1 MAFTDV
7 IDQKNVESVLVLKVE
22 LRTVYGNPGSTHYFG
37 DRYMEATV
45 DGANRVISGVVKDWG
60 GFGYQADFANFES
73 VVSDCSLVL
82 SVQDVIQGFVID
94 QNALQRFQTQEVVGA
109 RLTIF
114 QLAKWAGT
122 WESRQVWKGIVRE
135 PSVVTSDG
143 ITLSAVDLT
152 PMQGQTPN
160 VVISKG
166 AFPNAPEATI
176 GQSIPIVYGDFLEFE
191 APNPNEE
198 AVQMFGMGTFRGI
211 PSICVDDG
219 RDSIYKAGK
228 FRAMCHGAKA
238 TSPNS
243 GVAFHSPG
251 HRDRTVFTSSNWTLT
266 NTAGAPGTGYV
277 EAELN
282 WPLRFN
288 YVPAFPGGIATGNQ
302 ATNPEHAWDR
312 AYLTMV
318 SMSAGVGQTEVLA
331 GTIPAVNPS
340 GELTDTYVYLWVYSC
355 TPNNKI
361 DFGLWN
367 PTTSSWVAVQT
378 GVGADES
385 VYAKLV
391 LSPPDSVWDMS
402 EYEVRVKLNES
413 ANCVIRGLVLAH
425 RYAPA
430 NSPVPYRRIRPP
442 LRMVMSSGLDYG
454 YNVAQY
460 KRRVMAEGS
469 DPSDITVMTYGSG
482 LQDDGS
488 GTYTGAANALVEH
501 AADQM
506 HHVLGELSDL
516 ASTDIA
522 GSSDHGSFTVART
535 ALGTYHK
542 LAAAVLEKQPVNQLL
557 HRLAFQ
563 ARSVPIWNADGKRGI
578 ITLTPE
584 PSANYRSGSTFDFYA
599 DEHFEANSF
608 KFGRTSLE
616 RVVNQ
621 VYVDFD
627 FDYGANEF
635 RKTTFVTESDSDNG
649 FGTRDSST
657 GREVYAA
664 NSQGRFQVVRDF
676 HMKAYDVVNQGVAKQ
691 LRNWIFDWWWR
702 SKLWI
707 EFETYL
713 NASDLSIGH
722 VIQLGDEVINGL
734 TPTSPDDLYYTWDD
748 FTWWTTHVWRVAGT
762 GTTPRYRIRALEA
775 VPCME
780 GVGSD
785 DWTATADD

>member
-1 MAFTDV
+1 MAFSDV
-7 IDQKNVESVLVLKVE
+7 IDRKNVESVLVAKLE
-22 LRTVYGNPGSTHYFG
+22 LRTKYGNPGTTHYIG

-82 SVQDVIQGFVID
+82 SVQDLIQGLPESENV
-94 QNALQRFQTQEVVGA
+94 LVWFQLEEVVGS
-109 RLTIF
+109 RVTIF

-135 PSVVTSDG
+135 PVAVSSDG
-143 ITLSAVDLT
+143 ISLSAVDLT

-160 VVISKG
+160 VVISKVD
-166 AFPNAPEATI
+166 FPNAPEATI
-176 GQSIPIVYGDFLEFE
+176 GRPIPIIYGDFLEFE
-191 APNPNEE
+191 APNPYEDDP
-198 AVQMFGMGTFRGI
+198 QRCGMGTFRGI

-238 TSPNS
+238 TSPNT

-251 HRDRTVFTSSNWTLT
+251 HRDRTTISSNDWALT
-266 NTAGAPGTGYV
+266 NTTGAPGTGYV
-277 EAELN
+277 EAELD

-288 YVPAFPGGIATGNQ
+288 FIPAFPVGIATGNQ
-302 ATNPEHAWDR
+302 AANPERAWDR
-312 AYLTMV
+312 DYSTTV
-318 SMSAGVGQTEVLA
+318 SMSTGVGETEILA
-331 GTIPAVNPS
+331 GTIPAVNPTGLLINTS
-340 GELTDTYVYLWVYSC
+340 VLLWVISC
-355 TPNNKI
+355 VPDGKI
-361 DFGLWN
+361 DFGLWD
-367 PTTSSWVAVQT
+367 PTTSSWVDVWT
-378 GVGADES
+378 GVGSATETLY
-385 VYAKLV
+385 VKGV
-391 LSPPDSVWDMS
+391 LHANEVWDAS
-402 EYEVRVKLNES
+402 EYEIRAKLNAS
-413 ANCVIRGLVLAH
+413 ASCTIRAIVLDH
-425 RYAPA
+425 QYAPA
-430 NSPVPYRRIRPP
+430 NSPAPYRYNHPP
-442 LRMVMSSGLDYG
+442 PAVKTFSGLDYG
-454 YNVAQY
+454 YDVAQY
-460 KRRVMAEGS
+460 KRRILAEGTEL
-469 DPSDITVMTYGSG
+469 SDIQVMTYASG

-488 GTYTGAANALVEH
+488 GTYTGTANALVEH

-522 GSSDHGSFTVART
+522 GSSDHGSFTAART

-542 LAAAVLEKQPVNQLL
+542 LAAAVLETEPINQLL

-578 ITLTPE
+578 ITLAPS

-599 DEHFEANSF
+599 DEHFEAKSF

-649 FGTRDSST
+649 FGTRDQST
-657 GREVYAA
+657 SRELYAGY
-664 NSQGRFQVVRDF
+664 SQGRFQVVRDF
-676 HMKAYDVVNQGVAKQ
+676 HLKAYDVVNQGVAKQ
-691 LRNWIFDWWWR
+691 LRNWIFDWWGR
-702 SKLWI
+702 AKLWI

-713 NASDLSIGH
+713 NASDLSVGH

-734 TPTSPDDLYYTWDD
+734 TPTAPDDVFGTWDD
-748 FTWWTTHVWRVAGT
+748 FSWWVTGVHRIAGT
-762 GTTPRYRIRALEA
+762 GTTPRYRIGALEA
-775 VPCME
+775 VPGHAGE
-780 GVGSD
+780 TWV
-785 DWTATADD
+785 ATADD

>member
-7 IDQKNVESVLVLKVE
+7 IDRKNVESVLVLKLE
-22 LRTVYGNPGSTHYFG
+22 MRTRLGNPGTTFYFG

-60 GFGYQADFANFES
+60 GFGYQADFASFES

-82 SVQDVIQGFVID
+82 SVQDEVQPYSVNVLD
-94 QNALQRFQTQEVVGA
+94 RFQFQEVIGA

-122 WESRQVWKGIVRE
+122 WESRQVWRGMVRE
-135 PSVVTSDG
+135 PVAVTSDG
-143 ITLSAVDLT
+143 ISLSAVDLT

-160 VVISKG
+160 VVIAKVN
-166 AFPNAPEATI
+166 FPNAPEATI

-191 APNPNEE
+191 PASPHEGT
-198 AVQMFGMGTFRGI
+198 AQQFGMGTFRGI

-219 RDSIYKAGK
+219 RDSIYKVGK

-238 TSPNS
+238 VSPNT

-251 HRDRTVFTSSNWTLT
+251 HRDRTAVDDSDWTLT

-277 EAELN
+277 EAELD

-288 YVPAFPGGIATGNQ
+288 YVPAFPVGIATGNQ
-302 ATNPEHAWDR
+302 ATNPQRAWDR
-312 AYLTMV
+312 TYLTTV
-318 SMSAGVGQTEVLA
+318 AMSTGVGETEILA
-331 GTIPAVNPS
+331 GTIPAVSPA
-340 GELTDTYVYLWVYSC
+340 GQLTDNWVLLWVYSC
-355 TPNNKI
+355 TPDNKI

-367 PTTSSWVAVQT
+367 PTTSSWVSVQT
-378 GVGADES
+378 GVGTSAET

-391 LSPPDSVWDMS
+391 LSPPNAIWDLS
-402 EYEVRVKLNES
+402 EYEIRAKLNAS
-413 ANCVIRGLVLAH
+413 ASCVIRALVLNH

-430 NSPVPYRRIRPP
+430 NSPVPYRYKPRLPP
-442 LRMVMSSGLDYG
+442 VKTTGGLDYG
-454 YNVAQY
+454 YDVAQY

-469 DPSDITVMTYGSG
+469 ELSDIQVMTYASG

-488 GTYTGAANALVEH
+488 GTYTGTANALVEH

-522 GSSDHGSFTVART
+522 GSSDHGSFTAART

-542 LAAAVLEKQPVNQLL
+542 LAAAVLETEPINQLL

-584 PSANYRSGSTFDFYA
+584 PSANYRSGSTFPFYA
-599 DEHFEANSF
+599 DEHFDAKSF

-649 FGTRDSST
+649 FGTRDQST
-657 GREVYAA
+657 GREFYAGY
-664 NSQGRFQVVRDF
+664 SQGRFQVVRNF
-676 HMKAYDVVNQGVAKQ
+676 RMKAYDVVNQGVAKQ
-691 LRNWIFDWWWR
+691 LRNWIFDWWFR
-702 SKLWI
+702 AKLWI

-734 TPTSPDDLYYTWDD
+734 TPTAPDDLYYTWDD
-748 FTWWTTHVWRVAGT
+748 FTWWTTDVWRVAGT

-775 VPCME
+775 VPCLE

-785 DWTATADD
+785 DWVATADD